1 MSSAAAE
8 HFVKLI
14 AVTFFDRGDFRSPDL
29 GLVIGTGLE
38 THLQTEAKEDA
49 FDPIVLSSLGGFV
62 ARRRLRLP
70 LPGA

>member
-1 MSSAAAE
+1 M
-8 HFVKLI
+8 F
-14 AVTFFDRGDFRSPDL
+14 AVRIW
-29 GLVIGTGLE
+29 GLVNGLE

-70 LPGA
+70 LPRA